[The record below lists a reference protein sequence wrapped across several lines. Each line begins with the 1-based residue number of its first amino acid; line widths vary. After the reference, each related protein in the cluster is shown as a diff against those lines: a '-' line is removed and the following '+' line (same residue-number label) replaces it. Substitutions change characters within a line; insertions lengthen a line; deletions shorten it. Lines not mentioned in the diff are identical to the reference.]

1 MLSLKDAGVLGVS
14 AVLAGGVAYAIWNHV
29 AAPRQEKPDARP
41 RKAGGEGDNARVKE
55 EEEAERYE
63 EAPVEET
70 VAAPVE
76 APKTAAVKLI
86 LRTWRVNKTLTS

>member
-29 AAPRQEKPDARP
+29 TAPRQEKPDTRP
-41 RKAGGEGDNARVKE
+41 RKAGGEGDNAGGE
-55 EEEAERYE
+55 EKQEEA
-63 EAPVEET
+63 APVEEAV
-70 VAAPVE
+70 VAPAE

-86 LRTWRVNKTLTS
+86 LRTWRYNKSLTSLN